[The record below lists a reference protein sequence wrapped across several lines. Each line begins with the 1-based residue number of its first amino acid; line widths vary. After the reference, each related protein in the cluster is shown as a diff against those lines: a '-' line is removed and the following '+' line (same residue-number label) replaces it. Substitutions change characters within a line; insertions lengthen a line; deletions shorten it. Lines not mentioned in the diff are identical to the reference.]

1 MSKQT
6 CSASDESDEEQ
17 AIATFENSAGKATHL
32 LKKKIN
38 KTKQNKNKGNTAIV
52 AIDKH
57 HAHKLSGNYLQERDF
72 NNVILY
78 LPDLLKTSPEEE
90 DGFGMTQST

>member
-17 AIATFENSAGKATHL
+17 AIATSENSAGKATHL
-32 LKKKIN
+32 LKKIN